1 MYEMVDGKVCCFF
14 TPGTN
19 AMKSPSGSGKSSS
32 LRSFMPIHAGSSTRM
47 SSDRILHSPSSARG
61 YSPESHT
68 E

>member
-1 MYEMVDGKVCCFF
+1 MVDGKVCCFLL
-14 TPGTN
+14 PGTK

-32 LRSFMPIHAGSSTRM
+32 FLSFMPTQAGSSTRM
-47 SSDRILHSPSSARG
+47 SSDRILHRPSSARG